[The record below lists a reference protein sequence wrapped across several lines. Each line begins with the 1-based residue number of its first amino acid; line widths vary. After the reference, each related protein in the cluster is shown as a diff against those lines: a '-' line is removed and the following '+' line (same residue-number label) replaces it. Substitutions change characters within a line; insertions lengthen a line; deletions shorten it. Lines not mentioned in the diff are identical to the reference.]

1 MRAKAFIAEIRAM
14 NTRMGIPDHFDCI
27 RKEDIPLM
35 ATWAAQEANPVYPCR
50 SSTTKRALRA
60 SSSVHTTA
68 NNLVSI
74 LAILPRRRLV

>member
-1 MRAKAFIAEIRAM
+1 M
-14 NTRMGIPDHFDCI
+14 NVRMGIPDRFNCI

-35 ATWAAQEANPVYPCR
+35 ATWAAQEANPVYPVPVIYDEAR
-50 SSTTKRALRA
+50 FAR

-74 LAILPRRRLV
+74 LAILLRRRLV